1 MKNNTSKIQF
11 IAIVVCL
18 AFSGSSVMAQWDL
31 AGQQKFT
38 HGSTNFPQIQG
49 SGAILELVENQ
60 EAPNGSR
67 NGIQFAKSNGFNDAT
82 NTYMYWQR
90 NTDIFYFGE
99 VDNMGNDVDRFTI
112 DVNNGNVEVT
122 GELEVA
128 GEIVGASDARLKK
141 DMAPLTD
148 ALAKVSQLKPTTYQF
163 RKDEF
168 TNRNFPE
175 GTRMGF
181 IAQELEKE
189 FPTLVSTGNEV
200 SDIHGNSFDMKSVNY
215 MEVIPLLTKA
225 IQEQQL
231 LIEQLTGTVASLKAQ
246 VDLQST
252 ASASR

>member
-1 MKNNTSKIQF
+1 MKNSTSKIQF
-11 IAIVVCL
+11 VAIVVCL
-18 AFSGSSVMAQWDL
+18 ILSAQSAVAQW
-31 AGQQKFT
+31 ASPGARKEI
-38 HGSTNFPQIQG
+38 HGPTNYPQIQG
-49 SGAILELVENQ
+49 NGGLLEFVRNDDGSTGAKNGLKFAENV
-60 EAPNGSR
+60 
-67 NGIQFAKSNGFNDAT
+67 GFNDIEKAWLYYQINNST
-82 NTYMYWQR
+82 FSF
-90 NTDIFYFGE
+90 TDDDE
-99 VDNMGNDVDRFTI
+99 NDKKFTVN
-112 DVNNGNVEVT
+112 VNNGKVEVT

-141 DMAPLTD
+141 DMAPLTN
-148 ALAKVSQLKPTTYQF
+148 ALAKVSQLKPTTYKF

-168 TNRNFPE
+168 KRNFPE

-225 IQEQQL
+225 IQEQQA
-231 LIEQLTGTVASLKAQ
+231 IIDNMQYEMTSLKG
-246 VDLQST
+246 VVKTLQGT